1 MDIEIEEKANL
12 SAFNLNFLKFSMV
25 ENTNINTN
33 NFNNNSTF
41 FPNQKKNSL
50 DISYSIEH
58 TFYENSNINIEEEF
72 QPIEENCKN

>member
-25 ENTNINTN
+25 ENTNINTI